1 MAKKRKKKQTAKQT
15 PRPAQAAAIKKG
27 EAKPEAKPAAK
38 PAKKPSPSAG
48 IKRWIAPLALAVVVV
63 AALITAQALI
73 RRNAARPTGPWTL
86 TILHTT
92 DVEGYLDPCG

>member
-1 MAKKRKKKQTAKQT
+1 MAKKRKKKQTQQA
-15 PRPAQAAAIKKG
+15 PRPAQAAAKKG
-27 EAKPEAKPAAK
+27 EAKPKP
-38 PAKKPSPSAG
+38 KKKTAPGAG
-48 IKRWIAPLALAVVVV
+48 IKRWIAPVALALVVV

-92 DVEGYLDPCG
+92 DVEGFLDPCG

>member
-1 MAKKRKKKQTAKQT
+1 MAKKRKKKQVPKQA
-15 PRPAQAAAIKKG
+15 PRTAQAAKKAEPKPKPKTG
-27 EAKPEAKPAAK
+27 ER
-38 PAKKPSPSAG
+38 SS
-48 IKRWIAPLALAVVVV
+48 IRRWIAPVALALVVV

>member
-1 MAKKRKKKQTAKQT
+1 MAKKRKRKQTQQAR
-15 PRPAQAAAIKKG
+15 RPAQTTVKKG
-27 EAKPEAKPAAK
+27 EAKAKPERKAA
-38 PAKKPSPSAG
+38 PSPG
-48 IKRWIAPLALAVVVV
+48 IKRWIAPIALALVVV
-63 AALITAQALI
+63 AALITAQALV

>member
-1 MAKKRKKKQTAKQT
+1 MAKKRKKKQTAKQA
-15 PRPAQAAAIKKG
+15 PRPTQSPTTKKG
-27 EAKPEAKPAAK
+27 ESKPKP
-38 PAKKPSPSAG
+38 KKSAPSSG
-48 IKRWIAPLALAVVVV
+48 IKRWIAPVALALVVV

-73 RRNAARPTGPWTL
+73 GRKAARPTGPWTL

>member
-1 MAKKRKKKQTAKQT
+1 MAKKRKKKQVPKQPQRTA
-15 PRPAQAAAIKKG
+15 R
-27 EAKPEAKPAAK
+27 AAK
-38 PAKKPSPSAG
+38 KAEPKPKPKAGERSP
-48 IKRWIAPLALAVVVV
+48 IRRWIAPVALALVVV

>member
-1 MAKKRKKKQTAKQT
+1 MAKKRKKKQTQQA
-15 PRPAQAAAIKKG
+15 PRPAQSTAKKG
-27 EAKPEAKPAAK
+27 EAKPKP
-38 PAKKPSPSAG
+38 KKATPSAG
-48 IKRWIAPLALAVVVV
+48 IKRWIAPIALALVVV

-92 DVEGYLDPCG
+92 DVAGYIDPCG

>member
-1 MAKKRKKKQTAKQT
+1 MAKKRKKKQTAKQA
-15 PRPAQAAAIKKG
+15 PRPAQATPQKG
-27 EAKPEAKPAAK
+27 EPKPEAKPKGTPKKKAA
-38 PAKKPSPSAG
+38 AG
-48 IKRWIAPLALAVVVV
+48 PGIRRWIAPVALALVIV

-92 DVEGYLDPCG
+92 DVGGYIDPCG

>member
-1 MAKKRKKKQTAKQT
+1 MAKKSKKKQVPKQPQRT
-15 PRPAQAAAIKKG
+15 AQAAKKAEPKPKPKAG
-27 EAKPEAKPAAK
+27 ER
-38 PAKKPSPSAG
+38 SP
-48 IKRWIAPLALAVVVV
+48 IRRWIAPVALALVVV

-73 RRNAARPTGPWTL
+73 RRDAARPTGPWTL

>member
-1 MAKKRKKKQTAKQT
+1 MAKKRKKKQAVKQT
-15 PRPAQAAAIKKG
+15 PISAQTPTTKKG
-27 EAKPEAKPAAK
+27 EAKPKPKKKAA
-38 PAKKPSPSAG
+38 ASPG
-48 IKRWIAPLALAVVVV
+48 IKRWIAPIALALVVV

-73 RRNAARPTGPWTL
+73 RRNAASPTGPWTL

>member
-1 MAKKRKKKQTAKQT
+1 MAKKRKKKQVPKQA
-15 PRPAQAAAIKKG
+15 PRTAQAAKKAEPKPKPKAG
-27 EAKPEAKPAAK
+27 ER
-38 PAKKPSPSAG
+38 SS
-48 IKRWIAPLALAVVVV
+48 IRRWIAPVALALVVV

>member
-1 MAKKRKKKQTAKQT
+1 MAKKRKKKQAVKQT
-15 PRPAQAAAIKKG
+15 PISPQTPTTKKG
-27 EAKPEAKPAAK
+27 ETKPKPKKKAAT
-38 PAKKPSPSAG
+38 SPG
-48 IKRWIAPLALAVVVV
+48 IKRWIAPIALALVVV

-73 RRNAARPTGPWTL
+73 HRNAARPAGPWTL

>member
-1 MAKKRKKKQTAKQT
+1 MAKKRKKKQTPGQA
-15 PRPAQAAAIKKG
+15 PRPAEATTQKG
-27 EAKPEAKPAAK
+27 ETKPKPKKKAA
-38 PAKKPSPSAG
+38 PSAG
-48 IKRWIAPLALAVVVV
+48 IKRWIAPVVLALVVV

-92 DVEGYLDPCG
+92 DVEGYVDPCG

>member
-1 MAKKRKKKQTAKQT
+1 MAKKRKKKQTQQT
-15 PRPAQAAAIKKG
+15 PRPAQSAAKKG
-27 EAKPEAKPAAK
+27 EAKPKP
-38 PAKKPSPSAG
+38 KKKTAPGAG
-48 IKRWIAPLALAVVVV
+48 IKRWIAPVALALVVV

>member
-1 MAKKRKKKQTAKQT
+1 MTKKRKKKQAAKQA
-15 PRPAQAAAIKKG
+15 PRPAQTPTTKKGKAKPKPKKKAAA
-27 EAKPEAKPAAK
+27 
-38 PAKKPSPSAG
+38 SPG
-48 IKRWIAPLALAVVVV
+48 IKRWIAPIALALVVV

>member
-1 MAKKRKKKQTAKQT
+1 VAKKRKKKQVPKQPQRT
-15 PRPAQAAAIKKG
+15 AQAAKKAQPKPKPKAG
-27 EAKPEAKPAAK
+27 ER
-38 PAKKPSPSAG
+38 SP
-48 IKRWIAPLALAVVVV
+48 IRRWIAPVALALVVV

>member
-1 MAKKRKKKQTAKQT
+1 MAKKRKKKQTVQQA
-15 PRPAQAAAIKKG
+15 PRPAQTPTSKKG
-27 EAKPEAKPAAK
+27 EAKPKPKKKAA
-38 PAKKPSPSAG
+38 PSAG
-48 IKRWIAPLALAVVVV
+48 IKRWIAPVALALVVV

>member
-1 MAKKRKKKQTAKQT
+1 VAKKRKKKQAAQQA
-15 PRPAQAAAIKKG
+15 PRPAQTPTGKKG
-27 EAKPEAKPAAK
+27 EGKPKPKKKAA
-38 PAKKPSPSAG
+38 PRAG
-48 IKRWIAPLALAVVVV
+48 IKRWIAPVALALVVV

-92 DVEGYLDPCG
+92 DVEGYVDPCG